1 MFAGKS
7 HNIFKPFLSRS
18 DSLKVDRYRR
28 TPNSTSSPAEISTA
42 YSNASK
48 LLADLLTDYDI
59 RLRPGFGGILSPFLL
74 PSRGD
79 TFVFWLPAGR
89 VQSRGKIEMRDGS
102 IPRTVCPPHER

>member
-79 TFVFWLPAGR
+79 TFVFWFPAGR

-102 IPRTVCPPHER
+102 IPRTVCPPYER